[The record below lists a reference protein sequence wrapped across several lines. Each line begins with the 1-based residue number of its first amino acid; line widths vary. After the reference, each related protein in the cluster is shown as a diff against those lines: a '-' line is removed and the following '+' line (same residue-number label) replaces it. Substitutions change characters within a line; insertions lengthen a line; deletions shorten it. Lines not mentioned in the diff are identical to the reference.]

1 VEWIVAGGVH
11 GLVLGSCRVLERLGG
26 GSVGLVFL
34 GEHLL
39 LKRKVAIKV
48 LPTDDDCPQS
58 VLDRFY
64 GEMRVLAELNHP
76 HIVAAY
82 DAGVL
87 YPVEQKQQTLHYLV
101 MELLETDLE
110 QYVYDNGMVP
120 LPQACEWMRQVA
132 SGLQQAHDHHLIHR
146 DLKPS
151 NLLVDSNNQIRIVD
165 FGLAREFHSN
175 RTEPRALLGS
185 IEFMSPEQSIDP
197 TAVRAAADL
206 HGLGATLFWLVSG
219 QTPYPRE

>member
-1 VEWIVAGGVH
+1 
-11 GLVLGSCRVLERLGG
+11 
-26 GSVGLVFL
+26 
-34 GEHLL
+34 
-39 LKRKVAIKV
+39 KV
-48 LPTDDDCPQS
+48 LPTDDDFPES

-64 GEMRVLAELNHP
+64 GEMRVLAQLNHP

-87 YPVEQKQQTLHYLV
+87 APPEPNQQTLHYLV

-110 QYVYDNGMVP
+110 QYVYDHGTVP

-132 SGLQQAHDHHLIHR
+132 AGLQQAHDHHLIHR

-151 NLLVDSNNQIRIVD
+151 NLLLDANNQIRIVD
-165 FGLAREFHSN
+165 FGLAREFQSN
-175 RTEPRALLGS
+175 RTEPRSLLGS
-185 IEFMSPEQSIDP
+185 IEFMPPEQSIDP
-197 TAVRAAADL
+197 TAVRGAADI

-219 QTPYPRE
+219 H